1 MAAVDEPS
9 TIEFRRSKGREI
21 GQLAIALPALAAAGA
36 TINLAVGDT
45 WWDGL
50 WMPFLWF
57 LIFRFSVRQAGPWA
71 SGHQARLP
79 LRLTGEH
86 LDVAGPDGRSL
97 AIEWSNISR
106 AEIRGRWRAFLVVEP
121 ADPDRIRP
129 PLKRWE
135 WAGHGQSRPYEIVVP
150 LTCMS
155 PGRDLLRR
163 ELAQRLL
170 AAESEHAP

>member
-1 MAAVDEPS
+1 MAAVDETS
-9 TIEFRRSKGREI
+9 TIEFRRSGSREV
-21 GQLAIALPALAAAGA
+21 GQLAIALPALAAAGVA
-36 TINLAVGDT
+36 INLAAGDA

-57 LIFRFSVRQAGPWA
+57 LIFRFAARPARPWA

-79 LRLTGEH
+79 VRLTGEH
-86 LDVAGPDGRSL
+86 LELAGPDGRTL
-97 AIEWSNISR
+97 AIEWSNLSR

-121 ADPDRIRP
+121 ADPARTRP

-135 WAGHGQSRPYEIVVP
+135 RAGHGQSRPYEILVP

-163 ELAQRLL
+163 ELAQRLPD
-170 AAESEHAP
+170 AESEHAP